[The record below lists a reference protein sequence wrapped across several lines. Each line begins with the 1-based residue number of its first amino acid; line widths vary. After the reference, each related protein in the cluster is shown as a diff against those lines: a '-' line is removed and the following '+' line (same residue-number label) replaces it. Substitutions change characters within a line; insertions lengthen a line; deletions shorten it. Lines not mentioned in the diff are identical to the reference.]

1 MNSVKLR
8 KFIHQQQAKGS
19 VMVPLFQDE
28 AYSRWAY
35 PIPTFVLTLI
45 GVSLSSRKVRGG
57 TGLHIG
63 IGITLCF
70 TYIVLMRFTGEF
82 AKGGLLPPVIA
93 VWLPNVLYALVGIYL
108 YRKAPK

>member
-1 MNSVKLR
+1 MNSVRLLH
-8 KFIHQQQAKGS
+8 FIRQQQAKGS
-19 VMVPLFQDE
+19 DMVPIFQVE

-35 PIPTFVLTLI
+35 PISTFVLTLI

-63 IGITLCF
+63 VGIALCF

-82 AKGGLLPPVIA
+82 AKGGVMPPVVA
-93 VWLPNVLYALVGIYL
+93 VWLPNVVYAAIGIYL